1 MIDHFGPAIKELR
14 NNETFLRECNDVLLS
29 FIEKAR
35 LLAQATDI
43 TASLTSVITDRV
55 TVNFDTRQVE
65 DMFEEEINKL
75 MMKISETERSQ
86 MEKKVELSMLEEE
99 NSALCLRH
107 ERNLEELQSKDRE
120 LTELDIKEAELEYR
134 IGISNAMVVERIRYL
149 EEEIAECQAQLRE
162 SEMAFDRME
171 EEKVN
176 DNYGAPDVER
186 IVEM

>member
-43 TASLTSVITDRV
+43 TASLPTVITDRV

-176 DNYGAPDVER
+176 ENYGAPDVER